1 MLKTLFIIGSGSFI
15 GGIARYVFGKLAQ
28 EQAGLSFPLGTL
40 LVNITGCFLIGIVY
54 GFSDK
59 EFINQEWRFF
69 LATGLCGGYTTF
81 SSFSY
86 ESLALLREGETTSF
100 FLYIIASIVIG
111 LLATWL
117 GIVTTKAF

>member
-1 MLKTLFIIGSGSFI
+1 MLKTLFLVGSGSCI
-15 GGIARYVFGKLAQ
+15 GGIARYLVGRLAQ
-28 EQAGLSFPLGTL
+28 EAIGLTYPFGTL
-40 LVNITGCFLIGIVY
+40 LVNVSGCLLIGLIF

-59 EFINQEWRFF
+59 QLINPDWRFF

-86 ESLALLREGETTSF
+86 ENISLLREGQTTTF
-100 FLYIIASIVIG
+100 FIYVFLSLALG

-117 GIVTTKAF
+117 GVVLSKAF

>member
-1 MLKTLFIIGSGSFI
+1 MFKTLLIIGSGSFI
-15 GGIARYVFGKLAQ
+15 GGVARYLFGKAVQ
-28 EQAGLSFPLGTL
+28 ELAGLSFPLGTL
-40 LVNITGCFLIGIVY
+40 LVNVTGCFLIGIIY

-59 EFINQEWRFF
+59 EFINQDWRFF

-86 ESLALLREGETTSF
+86 ESLALLREGETSGF
-100 FLYIIASIVIG
+100 FLYIVASVAIG

-117 GIVTTKAF
+117 GIITTKAF

>member
-1 MLKTLFIIGSGSFI
+1 MFKTLFLVGSGSCI
-15 GGIARYVFGKLAQ
+15 GGIARYLIGKLAQ
-28 EQAGLSFPLGTL
+28 EAIGLAYPFGTL
-40 LVNITGCFLIGIVY
+40 LVNVSGCLLIGLIY

-59 EFINQEWRFF
+59 QLIAPDWRFF

-86 ESLALLREGETTSF
+86 ENISLLREGQTFIF
-100 FLYIIASIVIG
+100 FLYVFLSLALG

-117 GIVTTKAF
+117 GIALTKAF